1 MLAQVP
7 RYPVSPNPFQK
18 LDRSSH
24 DQMGMHILAVP
35 EGPSR
40 QRPRKS
46 CFFGIEVSEQLVWE
60 NWELGGE
67 ITKVL
72 KLKNI
77 QVKMQKLRFRP
88 PSTKFFT
95 TLFPQTI
102 ILSQGT
108 SFSLP
113 VTFRPLEKR
122 EHTDS
127 IVFETGEDA
136 FTVQLFAALPHHDLE
151 LPESIEVPM
160 CAAYDSSEAS
170 FHIHNT
176 SMLPTSFSWN
186 VPEPFLLSPANGSL
200 DPGSQCKINILFRP
214 EAALMYE
221 DIATCLFGSE
231 GKCQKNICL
240 RGIAKYPHLL
250 VSAAGYLSQTSGQED
265 TQSVLD
271 FGCVAVGSTVEKYID
286 IHNPSPVRA
295 PFRIVRVLSPAL
307 MDSAFSCDIQQALA
321 PAEGKLRVPL
331 RFSPQTVGVA
341 SIEYF
346 YVVTAGNISKS
357 ILKAVGTCKGPLVS
371 LASSVVNFGC
381 ANLGET
387 VLRSLEFTNTSD
399 VPAYFQFSID
409 CSHSVFSIDHSCG
422 ILPGETSLTLN
433 IAFQPTH
440 PMNYYRKVACLIH
453 HMEPVYLDFI
463 GTCHSEQWKP
473 AILLPKHLH
482 LYHTKLARGLTCYPP
497 DILSSLLAENKLQL
511 DQGGALMLPPQDHES
526 NPAKPQ
532 PVVDCLTEYFD
543 DGYNTDAS
551 HFSAHVTADT
561 QEFLFHSA
569 PQSSPLCL
577 TNHTKGKLTVVWTA
591 PKGSPF
597 SVSPETCDL
606 PPLKST
612 AFRVNFT
619 PSRGNWLYGAQLECF
634 ASYKVMQDHRHI
646 KDCTLCPPWCLT
658 VRVSGHT
665 FQPGRE
671 HFIPHYSLLSP
682 RVVFPAV
689 PQEVT
694 TYRSLLLQNT
704 GDLPITF
711 SLDAQHSRTVTVKP
725 TSGMVLPG
733 AHEIFTLKTTPN
745 EGKIHKLSIP
755 LQLNYSPRSIQEI
768 IVLSSVEKPK
778 IALEGD
784 GTLFFKPTCVGSSS
798 ERTYIIKNVT
808 RLPLRFEWKIPST
821 DSTLL
826 SVTPQGGIIQPNE
839 SLVQAWC
846 FSPQEEKEYVLKT
859 SLTFWASRK
868 HCSPQ
873 PSKKTRLCLKVI
885 GMGSKGSIAAEQPLF
900 DMGDV
905 LVGSSQSCDLV
916 LLNNGC
922 CALDYTLTVD
932 QDINGHCDLEEI
944 KGDPIALELEFSS
957 GMIPARSKVIIRA
970 TAKPARRVHYSWS
983 IGYQILTPR
992 ALQQALDGQALCKV
1006 SVEGVY
1012 PSLLVSDA
1020 RSAGSVQGIS
1030 KLQLWKLFSLDT
1042 LNAYLQRD
1050 PTPAELTYRVPTRHS
1065 IRRCPSV
1072 FTPVLLDFNFG
1083 AAPLGSEPS
1092 SVLLMFENNGTV
1104 PVEWTFLFPA
1114 DQQIELEY
1122 WAESGEFDHQELHEM
1137 RIQDNKLF
1145 SVSPRAGRLLPGQQ
1159 RKVQLKYRHEFPGTD
1174 RLPVLLKLSHGR
1186 EILLNFIG
1194 VTVERDR
1201 HYIHFTSNKH
1211 TFAPVAIGIFSP
1223 PKQFY
1228 ELYNGGSVPVSY
1240 YLDLDPLQE
1249 LEEGNFKHP
1258 VFQCLNPKG
1267 EVLPGNTAFIEWIFS
1282 PLEAKTYTVLIPI
1295 HILGGDSALVSFCGA
1310 GYDARALGEAAPVS
1324 GDCAPFPVPAIQR
1337 VPLPGQHVFLSEERV
1352 SFRDSPVYSKRS
1364 QIIFLYNTSQTERV
1378 LFNWQSAW
1386 ESTSEAV
1393 LISPQNGEL
1402 APEESTP
1409 CILSLE
1415 ASGSPGFYY
1424 LDLVCQVTSEQAL
1437 MQYQRELQEWERERD
1452 KQASEFTLTDTNA
1465 AFDGQRAVCTKVSA
1479 GSVQKPRK
1487 CKALPPV
1494 QRPSAGGL
1502 SRAERRAQREEERV
1516 WRKPEPPKPFP
1527 LHLGVTVRSHCLEE
1541 FHANFPLELH
1551 KHYIRRSMKQKGV
1564 TTPLESVDTVEPEP
1578 EPKDLCVTCATERG
1592 IITDVLTYILR
1603 SLLDDTQFQQ
1613 SLIESLAEPVPYFA
1627 QFCSKGI
1634 SNVASLPEGPEGA
1647 SAAHCVS
1654 APTGDRGPQTSPA
1667 AQKPNVHLAGR
1678 QSSESYTQES
1688 IQQQLQLEMKKNIK
1702 RLPEFCNLTEEIL
1715 VNTLQNIIIEASCG
1729 EVVLTARPRVIA
1741 LPPATSRQAH
1751 PRGSSRAGSAKI
1763 PHLSPV
1769 PAGHKRELSGQ
1780 SAAEQTAEGGAARRP
1795 ASESGTESV
1804 SRAENNNTS

>member
-1 MLAQVP
+1 
-7 RYPVSPNPFQK
+7 
-18 LDRSSH
+18 
-24 DQMGMHILAVP
+24 
-35 EGPSR
+35 
-40 QRPRKS
+40 
-46 CFFGIEVSEQLVWE
+46 
-60 NWELGGE
+60 
-67 ITKVL
+67 
-72 KLKNI
+72 
-77 QVKMQKLRFRP
+77 MQKLKFRP
-88 PSTKFFT
+88 PSSKFFT

-127 IVFETGEDA
+127 IVFETGEGA
-136 FTVQLFAALPHHDLE
+136 FTVLLFAALPHHVLE
-151 LPESIEVPM
+151 FPESVEVPM
-160 CAAYDSSEAS
+160 CGSYDSSEAS

-176 SMLPTSFSWN
+176 STLPTSFSWN

-200 DPGSQCKINILFRP
+200 DPGSQCKINVLFRP
-214 EAALMYE
+214 EVALMYE

-231 GKCQKNICL
+231 GECQKNICL

-250 VSAAGYLSQTSGQED
+250 VSAAGHLSQTSGQED

-295 PFRIVRVLSPAL
+295 PLRIVRALGPAL
-307 MDSAFSCDIQQALA
+307 MDTAFSCDIQQALV

-331 RFSPQTVGVA
+331 QFSPQTVGVT

-357 ILKAVGTCKGPLVS
+357 VLKAVGTCKGPLVS
-371 LASSVVNFGC
+371 LVSSVVNFGC

-387 VLRSLEFTNTSD
+387 VLRTLEFTNTSD

-409 CSHSVFSIDHSCG
+409 CSHSVFSVDHSCG

-433 IAFQPTH
+433 LAFQPTH
-440 PMNYYRKVACLIH
+440 PVNYYRKVTCLIH
-453 HMEPVYLDFI
+453 HM
-463 GTCHSEQWKP
+463 
-473 AILLPKHLH
+473 
-482 LYHTKLARGLTCYPP
+482 
-497 DILSSLLAENKLQL
+497 
-511 DQGGALMLPPQDHES
+511 DHES
-526 NPAKPQ
+526 NPAKPL

-543 DGYNTDAS
+543 DGYNTDAN

-612 AFRVNFT
+612 AFRVSFT
-619 PSRGNWLYGAQLECF
+619 PSRDNWLYGAQLECF

-711 SLDAQHSRTVTVKP
+711 SLDTQHSPTVTVKP

-733 AHEIFTLKTTPN
+733 AHQIFTLKTTPS

-768 IVLSSVEKPK
+768 IVLSSMEKPK

-808 RLPLRFEWKIPST
+808 RLPLRFEWKIQSI
-821 DSTLL
+821 DSMLL
-826 SVTPQGGIIQPNE
+826 SVTPHGGIIQPNE
-839 SLVQAWC
+839 SQ
-846 FSPQEEKEYVLKT
+846 
-859 SLTFWASRK
+859 
-868 HCSPQ
+868 
-873 PSKKTRLCLKVI
+873 
-885 GMGSKGSIAAEQPLF
+885 AEQPLL

-983 IGYQILTPR
+983 ISYQILTPR
-992 ALQQALDGQALCKV
+992 DPQQALDGQALCKV

-1020 RSAGSVQGIS
+1020 RSAGSIQGIS

-1104 PVEWTFLFPA
+1104 PVEW
-1114 DQQIELEY
+1114 Y
-1122 WAESGEFDHQELHEM
+1122 
-1137 RIQDNKLF
+1137 
-1145 SVSPRAGRLLPGQQ
+1145 
-1159 RKVQLKYRHEFPGTD
+1159 
-1174 RLPVLLKLSHGR
+1174 
-1186 EILLNFIG
+1186 
-1194 VTVERDR
+1194 ER
-1201 HYIHFTSNKH
+1201 
-1211 TFAPVAIGIFSP
+1211 
-1223 PKQFY
+1223 
-1228 ELYNGGSVPVSY
+1228 
-1240 YLDLDPLQE
+1240 
-1249 LEEGNFKHP
+1249 
-1258 VFQCLNPKG
+1258 
-1267 EVLPGNTAFIEWIFS
+1267 
-1282 PLEAKTYTVLIPI
+1282 
-1295 HILGGDSALVSFCGA
+1295 
-1310 GYDARALGEAAPVS
+1310 
-1324 GDCAPFPVPAIQR
+1324 
-1337 VPLPGQHVFLSEERV
+1337 
-1352 SFRDSPVYSKRS
+1352 
-1364 QIIFLYNTSQTERV
+1364 
-1378 LFNWQSAW
+1378 
-1386 ESTSEAV
+1386 
-1393 LISPQNGEL
+1393 
-1402 APEESTP
+1402 
-1409 CILSLE
+1409 
-1415 ASGSPGFYY
+1415 
-1424 LDLVCQVTSEQAL
+1424 
-1437 MQYQRELQEWERERD
+1437 
-1452 KQASEFTLTDTNA
+1452 
-1465 AFDGQRAVCTKVSA
+1465 
-1479 GSVQKPRK
+1479 
-1487 CKALPPV
+1487 
-1494 QRPSAGGL
+1494 
-1502 SRAERRAQREEERV
+1502 
-1516 WRKPEPPKPFP
+1516 
-1527 LHLGVTVRSHCLEE
+1527 
-1541 FHANFPLELH
+1541 
-1551 KHYIRRSMKQKGV
+1551 
-1564 TTPLESVDTVEPEP
+1564 
-1578 EPKDLCVTCATERG
+1578 
-1592 IITDVLTYILR
+1592 
-1603 SLLDDTQFQQ
+1603 
-1613 SLIESLAEPVPYFA
+1613 
-1627 QFCSKGI
+1627 
-1634 SNVASLPEGPEGA
+1634 
-1647 SAAHCVS
+1647 
-1654 APTGDRGPQTSPA
+1654 
-1667 AQKPNVHLAGR
+1667 
-1678 QSSESYTQES
+1678 
-1688 IQQQLQLEMKKNIK
+1688 
-1702 RLPEFCNLTEEIL
+1702 
-1715 VNTLQNIIIEASCG
+1715 
-1729 EVVLTARPRVIA
+1729 
-1741 LPPATSRQAH
+1741 
-1751 PRGSSRAGSAKI
+1751 
-1763 PHLSPV
+1763 
-1769 PAGHKRELSGQ
+1769 
-1780 SAAEQTAEGGAARRP
+1780 
-1795 ASESGTESV
+1795 
-1804 SRAENNNTS
+1804 